1 MAYEV
6 LLEKQAEKDLNRLDG
21 RTFGR
26 VVHALQG
33 LKGNPRPVGCRKLE
47 GYEIVGESEWGITGS
62 FMKLPMR

>member
-33 LKGNPRPVGCRKLE
+33 LKGNPRPVGCRKL
-47 GYEIVGESEWGITGS
+47 
-62 FMKLPMR
+62 